1 MAEIDAGDLEN
12 KIKITVKTT
21 REQKSLTVA
30 ADESIV
36 NVGTFLFFTI

>member
-1 MAEIDAGDLEN
+1 MAEVDVGDVEN

-21 REQKSLTVA
+21 REQKSLTIP

-36 NVGTFLFFTI
+36 NVIYYINYIN